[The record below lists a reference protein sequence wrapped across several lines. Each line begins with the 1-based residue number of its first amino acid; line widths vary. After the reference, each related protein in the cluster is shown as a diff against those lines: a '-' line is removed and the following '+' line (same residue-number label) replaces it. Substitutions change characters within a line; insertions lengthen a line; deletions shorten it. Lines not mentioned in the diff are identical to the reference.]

1 MARLRRTVCRLA
13 DGRMFKDKVL
23 NKLKIILPIVVLGLG
38 IAGYMG
44 LASLQQPPQQKP
56 PETKLVQVSV
66 VENQF
71 QPMTLTVASYGVVK
85 AKYETDLVAQVGGEL
100 TYLAPEFIRGGLV
113 QQGQVLAK
121 IDPSDYEVALIQAKA
136 NLAAAKATLVQEVAY
151 GKVAKEQWSD
161 IKSKL
166 PTELSLRKPQLEQEK
181 ARLKSAEASLKQA
194 QRNLDRTVIRA
205 PYDALIASRHI
216 GPGGYAAPGA
226 LLGRILSTEF
236 GEVRLPLA
244 QQEFKFLENQGIG
257 AKVLLTLGNEIFH
270 ANVIRNEGVID
281 DTSRMAYLVA
291 EIPDPYGRNKGGISL
306 PFGSYVSA
314 EIEGISAGM
323 VSVLPRHL
331 VADGKVAVLTPER
344 TLAYRDVEVLRFNA
358 GEAVIS
364 AGLQQGDKVINS
376 ALDFA
381 LPGMALDW
389 VDDPERGA
397 EQVEPDSAPD
407 IAPETKLAG
416 DAATATAVE
425 G

>member
-1 MARLRRTVCRLA
+1 
-13 DGRMFKDKVL
+13 MFKDKVL

-44 LASLQQPPQQKP
+44 LASLQQPPEQKP

-85 AKYETDLVAQVGGEL
+85 AKYETELVAQVGGEL

-113 QQGQVLAK
+113 KQGQVLAK
-121 IDPSDYEVALIQAKA
+121 IDPSDYDVALIQAKA
-136 NLAAAKATLVQEVAY
+136 NLAEAKANLVQEQAY

-226 LLGRILSTEF
+226 VLGRILSTELA
-236 GEVRLPLA
+236 EVRLPLA
-244 QQEFKFLENQGIG
+244 QQEFNFLDNQGIG
-257 AKVLLTLGNEIFH
+257 ANVLLTLGKEIFH
-270 ANVIRNEGVID
+270 AKVVRNEGVID

-291 EIPDPYGRNKGGISL
+291 EIPDPYGRSKGGVSL
-306 PFGSYVSA
+306 PFGSYVTA
-314 EIEGISAGM
+314 EIEGINAGM

-331 VADGKVAVLTPER
+331 VTEGKVAVLTPER
-344 TLAYRDVEVLRFNA
+344 TLAYREVEVLRFNA
-358 GEAVIS
+358 GEAVITS
-364 AGLQQGDKVINS
+364 GLEQGDKVINS
-376 ALDFA
+376 ALDYA
-381 LPGMALDW
+381 MPGMALDW
-389 VDDPERGA
+389 VDDPERNTESA
-397 EQVEPDSAPD
+397 VEPD
-407 IAPETKLAG
+407 TKLVG
-416 DAATATAVE
+416 EAATTTSVE